1 MSLDKIETELI
12 KISSKIN
19 KDSFIY
25 DFLLAY
31 GLPKSSINRL
41 KKGDYN
47 KSKNDGEI
55 IWAKKIYFKTVLE
68 NEDVHDVI
76 DEISKTNEIEKNK
89 IRFIIVTD
97 FKTFLSKDIKTSDTL
112 DIELLKLGESLNFF
126 LPLMGREKIILD
138 NENPADIKAANQ
150 MGKLYD
156 QIIKD
161 NEDYDL
167 EKYRDHLNLF
177 FTRLL
182 FLYYADDSEIFKK
195 NQFLNTLAEFSE
207 KDGSDLK
214 VFFNNLFF
222 VLNTENRSDAKSYL
236 KEFPYVN
243 GNLFSGKIL
252 LPEFSKTTHQMI
264 LEGASL
270 DWHLINP
277 DILGSMMQSVVHT
290 EQRSELG
297 MHYTSVQNILKLIGP
312 LFLDNLND
320 QFTQAEN
327 DQKKLNKI
335 LKKIYN
341 LIFFDPACG
350 SGNFLV
356 IVFKELCKLEIKIF
370 KRLRKLDPN
379 SWLIMKSG
387 IRLDQFYG
395 IEIDNYAHETAK
407 LSMWIAEHQMNLFF
421 KEVLGDSKPTLPLSL
436 EAKITRAN
444 AARID
449 WNKICPI
456 KENKEVIVFGNP
468 PYLTYGKRNEE
479 QKEDMNLVF
488 GSSSKLDYISLWFLK
503 ASKYIEGKN
512 SKFAFV
518 STNSINQGEQVSMLW
533 KNIFSLNLEINFCHK
548 SFKWSNAAKN
558 KAGVTCSIIGISN
571 KNNLDKKIYED
582 NIFKKVKKINA
593 YLLPT
598 ENYFIEKRKKPISDL
613 PPMTL
618 GDMPVDNGNLLLSD
632 LEKNELISA
641 EKNSNKFI
649 QKFIGADEFL
659 NNINKWCLW
668 INDKDYSNA
677 KEILSIKKR
686 LDNVKEYR
694 LKSKKKATRN
704 YAAKPYR
711 FMEIR
716 KQYNQSIFIPLTT
729 SEKREY
735 LPIGFADKDTIV
747 GNSNSVVYNA
757 PIYLFGI
764 ISSKI
769 HLIWARA
776 LAGRLE
782 TRLRYSSD
790 IVYNTFPFPRINNE
804 QIRKIEVISLDI
816 LDEREKYPEK
826 KLVEIYTSM
835 PNRLFN
841 LHQELDL
848 VVENCYNFRGN
859 VTDEDK
865 LKDLFELHKN
875 MTEKEVLL

>member
-1 MSLDKIETELI
+1 MNLEQIENNLKELVSNLDKE
-12 KISSKIN
+12 N
-19 KDSFIY
+19 FIY

-55 IWAKKIYFKTVLE
+55 IWAKKVYFKTVLE
-68 NEDVHDVI
+68 NNDVHDII
-76 DEISKTNEIEKNK
+76 DEISKTKEIEKNK

-97 FKTFLSKDIKTSDTL
+97 FKTFLSKDLKTSDTL
-112 DIELLKLGESLNFF
+112 DIELLRLGESLNFF

-161 NEDYDL
+161 NGDYDL

-195 NQFLNTLAEFSE
+195 NQFLNAVAEFSE

-222 VLNTENRSDAKSYL
+222 VLNTEDRSDAKSYL

-243 GNLFSGKIL
+243 GNLFNSKIL
-252 LPEFSKTTHQMI
+252 LPEFSKTTHKMI

-290 EQRSELG
+290 DQRSELG

-320 QFTQAEN
+320 EFTQAEN

-395 IEIDNYAHETAK
+395 IEIDDYAHETAK

-436 EAKITRAN
+436 EARITKAN

-456 KENKEVIVFGNP
+456 KENKEVLVFGNP

-618 GDMPVDNGNLLLSD
+618 GDMPVDNGNLLLLDS
-632 LEKNELISA
+632 ERNELISLDN
-641 EKNSNKFI
+641 NSKKFI
-649 QKFIGADEFL
+649 RKFIGADEFL

-668 INDKDYSNA
+668 INDNNYSNA
-677 KEILSIKKR
+677 KAILPIKKR
-686 LDNVKEYR
+686 LDKVKEYR
-694 LKSKKKATRN
+694 LKSKKNATRN
-704 YAAKPYR
+704 YATKPYR

-716 KQYNQSIFIPLTT
+716 KQYHQSIFIPLTT

-735 LPIGFADKDTIV
+735 LPIGFADKDTII
-747 GNSNSVVYNA
+747 GNSNSVIYNA

-769 HLIWARA
+769 HLIW
-776 LAGRLE
+776 LNVSGKMKNDI
-782 TRLRYSSD
+782 RYSSSLC
-790 IVYNTFPFPRINNE
+790 YNTFPINKLTQE
-804 QIRKIEVISLDI
+804 VIKKIEETSLAI
-816 LDEREKYPEK
+816 IDEREKYSNNT
-826 KLVEIYTSM
+826 IYNLYGKNM
-835 PNRLFN
+835 PLS
-841 LHQELDL
+841 
-848 VVENCYNFRGN
+848 
-859 VTDEDK
+859 
-865 LKDLFELHKN
+865 LKELHKKN
-875 MTEKEVLL
+875 DEIIDEYLFGKKKYDDEEKVKILFKLFNELNNSDILL